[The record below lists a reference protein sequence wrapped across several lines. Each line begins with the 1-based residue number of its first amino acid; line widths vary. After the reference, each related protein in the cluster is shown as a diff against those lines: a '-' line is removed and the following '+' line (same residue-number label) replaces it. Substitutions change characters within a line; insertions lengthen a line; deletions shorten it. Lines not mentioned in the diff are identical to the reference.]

1 MKYIITEAQKR
12 RIISDK
18 KLSSISK
25 TVTQAFK
32 PIYPLIEEIILVP
45 LEIPGVELNPML
57 YMAYIYVIE
66 QPSWSDERKIAEEVG
81 SFIEDN
87 FNITARRIIFD
98 SVHFYYQDKPK
109 YYYHDGKIV
118 S

>member
-1 MKYIITEAQKR
+1 MKYIITEEQKQ
-12 RIISDK
+12 RIISDD

-25 TVTQAFK
+25 SVTGAFK
-32 PIYPLIEEIILVP
+32 SMYPLIEEIILIP

-57 YMAYIYVIE
+57 FMAYIYVIE

-98 SVHFYYQDKPK
+98 SVHFFYQDKTK
-109 YYYHDGKIV
+109 YYYRDGKIV